1 MKVTPASLQE
11 APPSRGWHVTFISGL
26 PDFIDILQTLRSHLR
41 EEEHILDS
49 RRICHKH
56 CKTVDS
62 HTES

>member
-1 MKVTPASLQE
+1 MKVTCHPPARGCLLQGGGGH
-11 APPSRGWHVTFISGL
+11 RNTGL
-26 PDFIDILQTLRSHLR
+26 SDFIDILQTLRSHLR
-41 EEEHILDS
+41 EEEDILNS